1 MVEILG
7 KLFGSLAR
15 VKIMRLFLL
24 NPEQFFEMKDIA
36 LRSKIS
42 KNAVKREL
50 NALSGID
57 FVKKRTF
64 LKEVINKKTK
74 KSKSKRVPGW
84 ILDPGFSYM
93 DQVKNL
99 LIDAEFLKKEDLVN
113 RFKKIGKIK
122 LFIISGIFTR
132 DEESRVDFL
141 LVVDKVKKSALDHI
155 IKSMESEIGKELSY
169 AVFDTEEFLYRL
181 KMYDKLVRDILD
193 FPHEKIVDTGQFARA
208 TVESSRNVL
217 G

>member
-169 AVFDTEEFLYRL
+169 AVFDTTIIHR
-181 KMYDKLVRDILD
+181 
-193 FPHEKIVDTGQFARA
+193 
-208 TVESSRNVL
+208 VESFVRVFL
-217 G
+217 GCKTLIV